1 MKKVL
6 LLLLLI
12 LRQQYALEREAQAI
26 RAQKVKAFSQY
37 DMTDPENKILNL
49 HPQKIFMQLRAKQTA
64 PLVNKHYENEV
75 TLRQ

>member
-26 RAQKVKAFSQY
+26 RAQKLVFISNKELLIRQLLSDYLFSLR
-37 DMTDPENKILNL
+37 ELN
-49 HPQKIFMQLRAKQTA
+49 F
-64 PLVNKHYENEV
+64 
-75 TLRQ
+75 

>member
-26 RAQKVKAFSQY
+26 RAQKERGKICILSLNSQTQSIFSTESVDTTTVAAVGTKAGIY
-37 DMTDPENKILNL
+37 
-49 HPQKIFMQLRAKQTA
+49 
-64 PLVNKHYENEV
+64 
-75 TLRQ
+75 

>member
-26 RAQKVKAFSQY
+26 RAQKIPPPFPFLS
-37 DMTDPENKILNL
+37 THILQ
-49 HPQKIFMQLRAKQTA
+49 PW
-64 PLVNKHYENEV
+64 P
-75 TLRQ
+75 